1 MAENKKSFV
10 QYSDYLTIFQKLVK
24 NDRENKTNN
33 AGELSL
39 LIYEYVNDL
48 DPTPVN
54 FIVEMAFEPIKL
66 QLKRDLKSWDVV
78 KEKRSIAGKASAE
91 AKKTLKEN
99 QQNSTKSTCVDFVE
113 QNSTKSTV
121 NVNDNVTVNVTDNN
135 NNIPEIKNFGDCDL
149 EKNLFHAKVLKF
161 ESPTWMESVSMQQKI
176 SIEEIKI
183 KIDEFVLFLQ
193 TTQTE
198 HKIKKAFIEHFINWL
213 TKKINSEKNGKQQY
227 SSSSGKKQFRFSTAD
242 AIETI
247 ARSD

>member
-1 MAENKKSFV
+1 MADNKKTVVVYTDWS
-10 QYSDYLTIFQKLVK
+10 LIFDQLEDDEAGKLIKHFFAYVK
-24 NDRENKTNN
+24 DEEPKLEDRFLKLAFTPIEN
-33 AGELSL
+33 
-39 LIYEYVNDL
+39 
-48 DPTPVN
+48 
-54 FIVEMAFEPIKL
+54 
-66 QLKRDLKSWDVV
+66 QLKRDLKKWEVV
-78 KEKRSIAGKASAE
+78 LEKRSAAGKASAE
-91 AKKTLKEN
+91 AKKNLKEN

-113 QNSTKSTV
+113 TNSTLSTDNVNVNV
-121 NVNDNVTVNVTDNN
+121 NVNDNVNVNVINNN

-176 SIEEIKI
+176 TIEEIKN

-213 TKKINSEKNGKQQY
+213 SKKLNSEKNGKQQY
-227 SSSSGKKQFRFSTAD
+227 SSSSGKKQFRFNTAD